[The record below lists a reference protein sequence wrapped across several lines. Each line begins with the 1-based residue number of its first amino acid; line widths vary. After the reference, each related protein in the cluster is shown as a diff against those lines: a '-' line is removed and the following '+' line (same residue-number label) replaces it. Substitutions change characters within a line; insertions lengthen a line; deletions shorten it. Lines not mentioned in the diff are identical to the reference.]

1 MVKLVCLRNMGKIKL
16 SDVVLATELPTD
28 PVEKEL
34 VSLMK
39 KNNISAEELTI
50 DELREIVAEYLQEV
64 LLGLKDEISG

>member
-1 MVKLVCLRNMGKIKL
+1 MGKIKL